1 VSQAIAVL
9 QIVGR
14 NLSAPLS
21 MLPAHQRAQ
30 VAGQLNKLAG
40 PIALVLLAA
49 LAYKFW
55 A

>member
-1 VSQAIAVL
+1 MSQAIAVL

-14 NLSAPLS
+14 NLSAPLA
-21 MLPAHQRAQ
+21 MLPAHQREQIASRI
-30 VAGQLNKLAG
+30 NKLAG